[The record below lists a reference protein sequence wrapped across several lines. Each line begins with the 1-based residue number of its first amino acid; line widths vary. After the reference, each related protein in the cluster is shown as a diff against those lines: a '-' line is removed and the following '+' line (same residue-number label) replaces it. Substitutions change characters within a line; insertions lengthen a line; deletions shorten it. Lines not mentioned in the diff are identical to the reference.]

1 MTSPNNNY
9 AQQFRTNVSDK
20 YIIYN
25 SLFAALPYSGVANV
39 GALLPI
45 LLQTCEEGYAKE
57 KSPSEIIDYFF
68 DRHTQVATETEKID
82 HLFKYVQ
89 YIERQVVLFDAIED
103 AAFTSVIDVEGPG
116 SLKTLIRDV
125 AFTSKQEA
133 LKNKLKNFKVR
144 IVLTAHPTQFYPA
157 NVLGIIHDMG
167 EAIGKN
173 EFNTINQYIQQLGLT
188 PFFNKK
194 QPSPTDE
201 ALNLMWYLDCLLYTS
216 DAADE

>member
-1 MTSPNNNY
+1 MTSPNNNFS
-9 AQQFRTNVSDK
+9 QQFRTNVSDK

-39 GALLPI
+39 GVLLPI

-57 KSPSEIIDYFF
+57 KLPNEIIDYFF

-103 AAFTSVIDVEGPG
+103 AAFTSVIDIEGPG

-125 AFTSKQEA
+125 ALLRSK
-133 LKNKLKNFKVR
+133 K
-144 IVLTAHPTQFYPA
+144 P
-157 NVLGIIHDMG
+157 
-167 EAIGKN
+167 
-173 EFNTINQYIQQLGLT
+173 
-188 PFFNKK
+188 
-194 QPSPTDE
+194 
-201 ALNLMWYLDCLLYTS
+201 
-216 DAADE
+216 